1 MSIGPLLT
9 NSYAM
14 SNFIIDNPSKN
25 ASTSMNVW
33 LTMAIVLVILDAST
47 QLAPF
52 IVENVILVMRAISVL
67 DAGLLLV
74 QQTK

>member
-1 MSIGPLLT
+1 
-9 NSYAM
+9 M

-25 ASTSMNVW
+25 VSISMNVW

-52 IVENVILVMRAISVL
+52 IVENVILVMRAINEL

>member
-1 MSIGPLLT
+1 MRNL
-9 NSYAM
+9 YAM

-25 ASTSMNVW
+25 VSTSMNVW
-33 LTMAIVLVILDAST
+33 LTMAIVLVILDASI

-52 IVENVILVMRAISVL
+52 IAENVILVMRAISVL

-74 QQTK
+74 QQIE

>member
-1 MSIGPLLT
+1 MESLLR
-9 NSYAM
+9 NLYAM

-25 ASTSMNVW
+25 VSTSMNVW
-33 LTMAIVLVILDAST
+33 LTMAIVLVILDASI

-52 IVENVILVMRAISVL
+52 IAENVILVMRAISVL

-74 QQTK
+74 QQIE

>member
-9 NSYAM
+9 NSYPM

-25 ASTSMNVW
+25 VSTSMNVW

-74 QQTK
+74 QQIK

>member
-1 MSIGPLLT
+1 
-9 NSYAM
+9 M

-25 ASTSMNVW
+25 VSTSMNVW
-33 LTMAIVLVILDAST
+33 LTMAIVLVILDASI

-52 IVENVILVMRAISVL
+52 IAENVILVMRAISVL

-74 QQTK
+74 QQIK

>member
-1 MSIGPLLT
+1 MRNL
-9 NSYAM
+9 YAM

-25 ASTSMNVW
+25 VSTSMNVW
-33 LTMAIVLVILDAST
+33 LTTAIVLVILDAST

-74 QQTK
+74 QQIE

>member
-14 SNFIIDNPSKN
+14 SNFIIGNPSKN
-25 ASTSMNVW
+25 VSISMNVW

-52 IVENVILVMRAISVL
+52 IVENVILVMRAINEL

>member
-1 MSIGPLLT
+1 
-9 NSYAM
+9 M

-25 ASTSMNVW
+25 VSTSMNVW
-33 LTMAIVLVILDAST
+33 LTMAIVLVILDASI

-52 IVENVILVMRAISVL
+52 IAENVILVMRAISVL

-74 QQTK
+74 QQIE